1 IHGAVVAAAMF
12 PWKKAKDK
20 DDKSKR
26 RDDKKG
32 SSSGDGRRRHL
43 VISGPIPTRVGGAL
57 VSPLPEEDDCPSTDA
72 GPAPVDAK
80 KPPPVPPKK
89 PAVARTLS
97 VPKARPPD
105 RPAPRSSSLVA
116 QPLASVFKQAV
127 RNGHAVVDAQ
137 APAARA
143 APVSAGLCLPPIR
156 TALRCPQPRVLT
168 VVRQP
173 SGDFGFSLRRSALSD
188 GLAGDDRRRTL
199 MFAEPS
205 TLGSGGGGTG
215 LLPGDRLLE
224 VNGASVDER
233 TREEVVEMVRSSGD
247 RVSLKVQPLPE
258 LCEIVA
264 RVAGG
269 GPPGATQGR
278 HRTLSRTGS
287 RRHRT
292 LGAKTDEEIAEERQW
307 LQSEKVWVLFDGG
320 YAGASLVKGDQV
332 TPREGRVRVRL
343 DATGELLDVDQED
356 VDKAGLLHALRGRF
370 ASGLVHCYAGPAL
383 LCFNP
388 QRPLAIYS
396 EKVMRLLRDC
406 PADDLPPHVFAV
418 AQAAHAALVSTRRD
432 QTVLFL
438 GRSGAGKTGAAKQVL
453 QYLAITCSPST
464 QAGAPMAE
472 KLTAASALLE
482 SFGNSRTWANANASR
497 FSQLFS
503 LEFDIAGQ
511 LVSASVQSEKKCA
524 QALMLERWR
533 ASGLRKGEPNF
544 HIFHYLLAG
553 VGDSL
558 RKELFLESLDEQN
571 LFVMPQRKPEE
582 RSKCALMWELVQGSL
597 LTLGVRESEAR
608 GLWSVLGAICHLGEA
623 GTLRGTSGRLQ
634 FQRGDSAQRAALLL
648 GTSVEDLHRA
658 VFAHEALLS
667 AGGNSRLASRTG
679 DGDLQEPLQD
689 FVAALYIEVFGA
701 VVSLVNRALGS
712 AGRSV
717 ATVQVLD
724 CPGFQS
730 GKLATLE
737 DLCHNYVQERLQLLF
752 HQHTFLAQ
760 QERYQQEKVAVEE
773 AGEVVSPQGLVSL
786 LDRIPPQGAALR
798 ASSCDLQQTDQS
810 CGLLQLLDDEAL
822 YPGNT
827 DDAFL
832 DRLLRMGPSND
843 GREQRLVQPG
853 PREGQFVLHHQLGS
867 LPVTYGVQGWL
878 RAAREGPAFRQ
889 AQPLLQE
896 SHKEQLAQLFG
907 CSRGPLASAG
917 STLSLDAGASSSLRR
932 TPSIRRAQSVAAAKR
947 RSLPLQV
954 KYTTDGMLEVL
965 RRTRLHFVHCLVPS
979 MQPLE
984 QGAGGAADDA
994 HFDVPLVRSQLKGAQ
1009 VLDAVRLRKQGFPEN
1024 LQYTEFRRRYSLL
1037 ASADCTPERGDERA
1051 AVEALLRHLDLE
1063 PSSFRLGLSQIFLRA
1078 GTLSQLEAQRDE
1090 RLSEEVVRLQARARG
1105 FLARRRHQQRKIA
1118 PVLNVHPYEEQ
1129 LKSTLVSAGPPDPN
1143 AVESGEVGQLRAK
1156 LEKAE
1161 KERSELR
1168 QNHDLLEA
1176 KVGDLW
1182 ADLGQ
1187 EQAASAQAAEMLEA
1201 ETAERLRLDKEVR
1214 ELQARCC
1221 QLQQQKDRLEME
1233 AMESRMLRSADL
1245 NGHLSDEDDGVGGSS
1260 VYKQKYERA
1269 VREAEMT
1276 RRKASQQH
1284 EEELEK
1290 QLLARK
1296 ATEKRLTEALDS
1308 LEEGRQAVGQW
1319 KRKAQK
1325 LAAELQDLKLLVEEH
1340 MARNAELERKQR

>member
-1 IHGAVVAAAMF
+1 MF

-356 VDKAGLLHALRGRF
+356 VDKVGSSSVFPKHTRCNQSAIQSNLSFRIVFLRRNAKTR
-370 ASGLVHCYAGPAL
+370 ASRTLQRHQETVTIFISCTKCCNLRKKCCLVHSNIFDFFKYENATVVVNRSCPLALPRQEVSSTDLGTHTHHTFAEKRLRIDSSKLPAIVPHPAGSSKSFVTCTSRGSAMLSSMLVLALANFLHFTNASFLCMQKLFVYAHNFQKIVYAKIAHSKHKTRLALGACAVTTMLFSTARTKALPDYLIMLSKLSEQPTEALKWRLGPSATKTQVHSGHTNVISVPVLPAPRLTPLLRTVTSSSRIAAKGPMTALFSSLQMQRVCLINTPSPSIPPILTSIWSCAPAL
-383 LCFNP
+383 LRAHTTARAVSKLTLTKRAEQMAVFYEVRLADETKQVNSCVPFANRTEKIKIVYYEFSMAGKMTECEPKLQTSAISRNKQSTSPNLMIGLWVRSSHQTQSVLRNCCCCSSKKMLPHIHLAAEKALALARDVERNLNTSGRDIISHRCF
-388 QRPLAIYS
+388 R
-396 EKVMRLLRDC
+396 KRLLQILKC
-406 PADDLPPHVFAV
+406 YFYPKTCFSSKLQLFAHTKRKNLLYFGGV
-418 AQAAHAALVSTRRD
+418 
-432 QTVLFL
+432 
-438 GRSGAGKTGAAKQVL
+438 
-453 QYLAITCSPST
+453 
-464 QAGAPMAE
+464 
-472 KLTAASALLE
+472 ASARCLGDCVVAENCYSKSLL
-482 SFGNSRTWANANASR
+482 
-497 FSQLFS
+497 
-503 LEFDIAGQ
+503 
-511 LVSASVQSEKKCA
+511 
-524 QALMLERWR
+524 
-533 ASGLRKGEPNF
+533 
-544 HIFHYLLAG
+544 
-553 VGDSL
+553 
-558 RKELFLESLDEQN
+558 
-571 LFVMPQRKPEE
+571 
-582 RSKCALMWELVQGSL
+582 RSGSL
-597 LTLGVRESEAR
+597 L
-608 GLWSVLGAICHLGEA
+608 
-623 GTLRGTSGRLQ
+623 
-634 FQRGDSAQRAALLL
+634 FRA
-648 GTSVEDLHRA
+648 
-658 VFAHEALLS
+658 
-667 AGGNSRLASRTG
+667 
-679 DGDLQEPLQD
+679 
-689 FVAALYIEVFGA
+689 
-701 VVSLVNRALGS
+701 
-712 AGRSV
+712 
-717 ATVQVLD
+717 
-724 CPGFQS
+724 
-730 GKLATLE
+730 
-737 DLCHNYVQERLQLLF
+737 
-752 HQHTFLAQ
+752 
-760 QERYQQEKVAVEE
+760 
-773 AGEVVSPQGLVSL
+773 
-786 LDRIPPQGAALR
+786 
-798 ASSCDLQQTDQS
+798 
-810 CGLLQLLDDEAL
+810 
-822 YPGNT
+822 
-827 DDAFL
+827 
-832 DRLLRMGPSND
+832 D

-878 RAAREGPAFRQ
+878 RAAREGSAFRQ

-1051 AVEALLRHLDLE
+1051 AVEALLRHLDME
-1063 PSSFRLGLSQIFLRA
+1063 PSSYRLGLSQIFLRA

-1105 FLARRRHQQRKIA
+1105 FLARRRHQQRKVQAMALCCIQRNVRRFLEIRSWPWWRLFVKIA
-1118 PVLNVHPYEEQ
+1118 PVLNVHRTEEQ
-1129 LKSTLVSAGPPDPN
+1129 LKSTL
-1143 AVESGEVGQLRAK
+1143 EEVGQLRAK

-1176 KVGDLW
+1176 KV
-1182 ADLGQ
+1182 
-1187 EQAASAQAAEMLEA
+1187 S
-1201 ETAERLRLDKEVR
+1201 
-1214 ELQARCC
+1214 
-1221 QLQQQKDRLEME
+1221 
-1233 AMESRMLRSADL
+1233 
-1245 NGHLSDEDDGVGGSS
+1245 
-1260 VYKQKYERA
+1260 
-1269 VREAEMT
+1269 
-1276 RRKASQQH
+1276 
-1284 EEELEK
+1284 
-1290 QLLARK
+1290 
-1296 ATEKRLTEALDS
+1296 
-1308 LEEGRQAVGQW
+1308 
-1319 KRKAQK
+1319 
-1325 LAAELQDLKLLVEEH
+1325 
-1340 MARNAELERKQR
+1340 